1 MVKVLLIAGHGY
13 NDSGAVGNG
22 TTERDFIR
30 QHIVDRVQKYVK
42 QAGVSCDVYNKSQ
55 DMYQDTAYGQRLGNY
70 RDYGMYWAKN
80 QGYNV
85 FVEFHLDAAGA
96 TAQGGHVII
105 ASGLNADSIDTGIA
119 NVLDKYVDLRG
130 GKGIDKRN
138 DLLHVNLAKQLGINY
153 RLVELGFITNAGD
166 MKEIRSDIEDF
177 CREIA
182 EAIVGKKITVKLPSK
197 TVKKKKTAVKKRS
210 TSTAYYTVKKGDTL
224 YGIARKYGISLN
236 DLLKLNTLTATS
248 LIKNG
253 DKVKV
258 PAVKKSVKK

>member
-22 TTERDFIR
+22 TNERDFIR
-30 QHIVDRVQKYVK
+30 QNIVDRVQKYVK
-42 QAGVSCDVYNKSQ
+42 QAGVACDVYNKSQ
-55 DMYQDTAYGQRLGNY
+55 DMYQDTAYGQRVGNY

-80 QGYNV
+80 QGYDI

-105 ASGLNADSIDTGIA
+105 ASGLNADSIDIGIA

-130 GKGIDKRN
+130 NKGIDKRN

-166 MKEIRSDIEDF
+166 MKEIRSDIENF

-182 EAIVGKKITVKLPSK
+182 EAIVGKKIS
-197 TVKKKKTAVKKRS
+197 VKKTS
-210 TSTAYYTVKKGDTL
+210 TSTAYYTVKTGDTL

-236 DLLKLNTLTATS
+236 ELLKLNTLTAKS